1 MINDKEMALKVLKQR
16 EGILGKLLLNWNFD
30 IMDFSEIYADTNET
44 EEFETESEDSEGVKH
59 SSKDNTLDIM
69 ED

>member
-1 MINDKEMALKVLKQR
+1 MGLKVLKQR

-30 IMDFSEIYADTNET
+30 IMDFSEIYADTNEI
-44 EEFETESEDSEGVKH
+44 EDFEDEEDSTEK
-59 SSKDNTLDIM
+59 STKDNTLNVM